1 MLAGKLPDGSA
12 VTGGTHVGPDG
23 QVMLFNL
30 LYGNRGSPVGR
41 FDIAKAT
48 PVANNTLTGTT
59 SWFKPSPLT
68 ATSTDT
74 VYKAGFGPLN
84 VTAQGSVYV
93 EPTVGTLVMG
103 LPVVPTG
110 QANAKISLSQG
121 GIANLNSFGQSM
133 RFSTKTPQDTVTLVG
148 VVPFM
153 RSSPPIRGIVRRS
166 RDAQVSYG
174 SMTGSR
180 SSRRPDTCTITPEC
194 GSLVYGS
201 LRSSCHGSLG
211 PTLCTAISWMVTP
224 PQIRCRG
231 DGWVVSIHRVRSMW
245 LGLRT

>member
-12 VTGGTHVGPDG
+12 VTSGTHVGPDG

-148 VVPFM
+148 VVPPVTNSTTLTALDSKQGTFSGSFTLPGATPALN
-153 RSSPPIRGIVRRS
+153 RRAPYYGLIVKVGATTEGYGYFLLPKVPVPPETVATSPKLSGRAV
-166 RDAQVSYG
+166 
-174 SMTGSR
+174 
-180 SSRRPDTCTITPEC
+180 
-194 GSLVYGS
+194 
-201 LRSSCHGSLG
+201 LG
-211 PTLCTAISWMVTP
+211 VP
-224 PQIRCRG
+224 
-231 DGWVVSIHRVRSMW
+231 
-245 LGLRT
+245 